1 MKNTRILSITAG
13 LVVVGSIIYTFSGDS
28 NVIPY
33 VERIQKERADK
44 DTYLLTS
51 KESPLSEED
60 KRNFQGLSYYP
71 VNELF
76 KVKARLEL
84 IPAREIVTMPTSDG
98 KEKPYRKFAVA
109 SFELNG
115 EMQRLVV
122 FQPIQKPDNLLFL
135 PFADGTSALETY
147 GAGRYLDFEMPD
159 GTELTIDFN
168 MAYNPYCAYSE
179 KYSCPLPPKENF
191 MSITIE
197 AGEKNYLKN

>member
-13 LVVVGSIIYTFSGDS
+13 LVVVGSIIYTFSGDN

-33 VERIQKERADK
+33 AERIQKERADK

-76 KVKARLEL
+76 KVKASLEL

-98 KEKPYRKFAVA
+98 KEKRYRKFANA
-109 SFELNG
+109 RFELKG
-115 EMQRLVV
+115 KMLQLVV
-122 FQPIQKPDNLLFL
+122 YEPLQKLDNLLFL

-147 GAGRYLDFEMPD
+147 GAGRYLDFEVPD
-159 GTELTIDFN
+159 GDELIIDFN
-168 MAYNPYCAYSE
+168 LAYNPYCAYSD
-179 KYSCPLPPKENF
+179 KYSCPLPPRENF
-191 MSITIE
+191 MSIAIE